1 MAADPSLL
9 YAEPEVLLQA
19 LATPN
24 DPMYA
29 QQWGHFEAT
38 AGMRL
43 PGAWDLSTGSGVVV
57 GVLDT
62 GYRPHADLA
71 ANIVPGY
78 DFVTDTTIAN
88 DDGRDGDASDRG
100 EGCSSGQRSW
110 HCTHLAGVAALRH
123 SRNPKLTPDEI
134 DVACSNCG
142 IEIPLRAASTS
153 SSRLVM
159 TLCRALSRA
168 SSRRFRIGSTSGR
181 VSDSMRL
188 VRTGVPLTTA
198 RFAGRCVSHSHESVA
213 WLAAAACGDAEVM
226 RRSPRI
232 RAVIPALRSGKF
244 ANRAG

>member
-1 MAADPSLL
+1 MAAWAHSVMAADSSLL

-142 IEIPLRAASTS
+142 IGMVDAVASVRRPTWAAPCRPKWTSTS
-153 SSRLVM
+153 SA
-159 TLCRALSRA
+159 CRPAPR
-168 SSRRFRIGSTSGR
+168 SRRG
-181 VSDSMRL
+181 
-188 VRTGVPLTTA
+188 
-198 RFAGRCVSHSHESVA
+198 
-213 WLAAAACGDAEVM
+213 
-226 RRSPRI
+226 
-232 RAVIPALRSGKF
+232 
-244 ANRAG
+244 